1 MTQTPAPSF
10 PGNPS
15 NPTQDSIMEV
25 ACQFF
30 QSQLTDRHRTF
41 LGDRYGLTPDTVDKF
56 RIGFCPVGWNHEF
69 FIHLMGFGFDPQ
81 DIENTGLF
89 SVGPGW
95 FSPMWRG
102 RLMFPYLEGGKVR
115 YFIGRETDE
124 TKDGKKDQP
133 RGKYKK
139 QLTKSE
145 KRPNILAYEPIFGS
159 DSVTP
164 GEPVIV
170 TEGITDAIITIQAGY
185 ACISPVTVRFKSEHG
200 RRLADLVRDC
210 SQVVLLMD
218 SEDNQA
224 GEWGAVDTGLE
235 LCRHGI
241 IPFIGTIP
249 RPEGVDKVDLND
261 YIREG
266 GDVSDLITQ
275 AVLIDLHPLA
285 RLRKRELWKKAGD
298 KMAAGMVRDHYQA
311 NPPKNQTKKW
321 DQNGPTIRDKKEIV
335 KRYLPPLSHF
345 TGFHSG
351 QGPHPIY
358 GSKTG
363 VNLEVT
369 GDIWYTYHQ
378 GHQGG
383 GDVFT
388 WIAIYDLSLIREGQ
402 RLEGLE
408 FIKTVNYCWEKYVPE
423 DIRNGPK
430 NGTKDTERGPVSDR

>member
-10 PGNPS
+10 PGDPS
-15 NPTQDSIMEV
+15 NPTPQDSIMEDT
-25 ACQFF
+25 CRFF
-30 QSQLTDRHRTF
+30 QSHLTDRHRTF
-41 LGDRYGLTPDTVDKF
+41 LGDRYGLTPETVDRF
-56 RIGFCPVGWNHEF
+56 RVGYSPTGWSDLLDNLLSLGYGPKD
-69 FIHLMGFGFDPQ
+69 IQ
-81 DIENTGLF
+81 DSGLF
-89 SVGPGW
+89 FVSEKGT
-95 FSPMWRG
+95 SPMWRG
-102 RLMFPYLEGGKVR
+102 RLMFPYVEGGTVR
-115 YFIGRETDE
+115 YFIGRKTDDTRDTLE
-124 TKDGKKDQP
+124 
-133 RGKYKK
+133 GKYIK

-145 KRPNILAYEPIFGS
+145 KRPTVRAYEPIFGT
-159 DSVTP
+159 DSIRP

-185 ACISPVTVRFKSEHG
+185 ACISPVTIRFKSEHG

-261 YIREG
+261 FIREG
-266 GDVSDLITQ
+266 GDVSNLITK

-298 KMAAGMVRDHYQA
+298 RMAAGMVRDHYQA

-321 DQNGPTIRDKKEIV
+321 DQNGPTIREKKEIV

-363 VNLEVT
+363 TNLSVE
-369 GDIWYTYHQ
+369 GDQWYTFHQ

-383 GDVFT
+383 GDVLT
-388 WIAIYDLSLIREGQ
+388 WIAIYELGLIRENEQPKGMD
-402 RLEGLE
+402 
-408 FIKTVNYCWEKYVPE
+408 FVKTVNYCWEKYVPE

-430 NGTKDTERGPVSDR
+430 NGTKDTERGPISDR

>member
-1 MTQTPAPSF
+1 MEMTQTPTHPF

-15 NPTQDSIMEV
+15 NPTPQDSIMED
-25 ACQFF
+25 ACRFF
-30 QSQLTDRHRTF
+30 QSHLTDRHRTF
-41 LGDRYGLTPDTVDKF
+41 LRDRYGLTPETVDRF
-56 RIGFCPVGWNHEF
+56 RVGYSPAGWSDLLDHLIGKGHGPKD
-69 FIHLMGFGFDPQ
+69 IQ
-81 DIENTGLF
+81 DSGLF
-89 SVGPGW
+89 FVSDRGT
-95 FSPMWRG
+95 SPVWKG
-102 RLMFPYLEGGKVR
+102 RLMFPYLEGGIVR
-115 YFIGRETDE
+115 YFIGRKTDDTRDTIE
-124 TKDGKKDQP
+124 
-133 RGKYKK
+133 GKYVK
-139 QLTKSE
+139 QLVKSE
-145 KRPNILAYEPIFGS
+145 KRPTVRAYEPIFGT
-159 DSVTP
+159 DSIRP

-321 DQNGPTIRDKKEIV
+321 DQNGPTIREKKEII

-351 QGPHPIY
+351 RGPHPVY

-363 VNLEVT
+363 TNLEVT

-383 GDVFT
+383 GDVLT

-408 FIKTVNYCWEKYVPE
+408 FIKTINYCWEKYVPE
-423 DIRNGPK
+423 TIRNGPEK
-430 NGTKDTERGPVSDR
+430 GTEDKKKGSVSDR

>member
-10 PGNPS
+10 HGNPS

-185 ACISPVTVRFKSEHG
+185 SCISPVTTRFKKDHAT
-200 RRLADLVRDC
+200 RLVDLVQPC
-210 SQVVLLMD
+210 SKVVLLMD
-218 SEDNQA
+218 SEESQA

-261 YIREG
+261 FIREG
-266 GDVSDLITQ
+266 GDVSDLITK
-275 AVLIDLHPLA
+275 AVLIELHPLA
-285 RLRKRELWKKAGD
+285 CLRKRELWKKSGER
-298 KMAAGMVRDHYQA
+298 MATGMVRENNLKKYG
-311 NPPKNQTKKW
+311 PKTW
-321 DQNGPTIRDKKEIV
+321 THTGPDLMEKTRIV
-335 KRYLPPLSHF
+335 ERYIPSISYF
-345 TGFHSG
+345 TGFSNG
-351 QGPHPIY
+351 TGPHPVY
-358 GSKTG
+358 GSTTG
-363 VNLEVT
+363 HNLEVT
-369 GDIWYTYHQ
+369 GDLWRCYHK
-378 GHQGG
+378 GREGG
-383 GDVFT
+383 GNVLQ
-388 WIAIYDLSLIREGQ
+388 WVAIHDLGLIREGEKL
-402 RLEGLE
+402 RGDD
-408 FIKTVNYCWEKYVPE
+408 FVKTINYCWEKYVPE
-423 DIRNGPK
+423 TIRNGPEK
-430 NGTKDTERGPVSDR
+430 GTEDKKRGSVSDR